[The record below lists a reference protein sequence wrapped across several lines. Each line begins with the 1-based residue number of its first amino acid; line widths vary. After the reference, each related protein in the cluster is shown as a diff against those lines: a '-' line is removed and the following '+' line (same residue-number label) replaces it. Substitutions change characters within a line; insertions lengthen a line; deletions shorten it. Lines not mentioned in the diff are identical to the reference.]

1 MCDELGSGIPW
12 SKLRPRDYMRRL
24 QLPEVLEQK
33 GVRMDMKRLAMG
45 TLAGGI
51 TMFVVGYLIWTV
63 AFAGFF
69 AANAGSATGVDRDAP
84 IWWAAVL
91 GVLSLAALVTLAIGW
106 SGESSIGGGF
116 KIGATVGFLVWFGV
130 DFVHYAY
137 FNLSNLT
144 ATIADPALEIV
155 RTGVGG
161 AVIGAVLG
169 KMTET
174 DS

>member
-1 MCDELGSGIPW
+1 
-12 SKLRPRDYMRRL
+12 
-24 QLPEVLEQK
+24 
-33 GVRMDMKRLAMG
+33 MDAKRLATG
-45 TLAGGI
+45 TLVGGI

-69 AANAGSATGVDRDAP
+69 AANAGSATGVLRDAP
-84 IWWAAVL
+84 IWWAAIV
-91 GVLSLAALVTLAIGW
+91 GTLSLAALVTLAIGW

-130 DFVHYAY
+130 DFLHYAH

-144 ATIADPALEIV
+144 ATIADPALELV
-155 RTGVGG
+155 RTGIGG

-169 KMTET
+169 KTAE
-174 DS
+174 S